1 MFRPSHENVKST
13 KSTYKATIDYFFK
26 KLCDNA
32 KLFVFLQRIIRLFLC
47 KYGIFAKLL

>member
-26 KLCDNA
+26 LCVNA
-32 KLFVFLQRIIRLFLC
+32 KLFVFLQRVIRLFLY